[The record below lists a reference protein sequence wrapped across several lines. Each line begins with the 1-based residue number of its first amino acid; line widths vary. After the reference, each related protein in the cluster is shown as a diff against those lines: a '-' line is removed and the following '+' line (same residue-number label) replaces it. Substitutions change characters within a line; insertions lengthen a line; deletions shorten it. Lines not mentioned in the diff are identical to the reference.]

1 MSTSRLDYLAAAPQA
16 IQALSSAGKYLHADK
31 FDPKI
36 KALVELRVSQI
47 NGCAYCLSVHTQE
60 ARALGETQQ
69 RLDCLSAW
77 RETEFYTER
86 EQAALAWAES
96 LTLIAEKHAPQDIY
110 DAAAR
115 HFPGQELVDLTLVI
129 VNMNAWNRIAIG
141 FHKPVP
147 VRPSEK
153 A

>member
-1 MSTSRLDYLAAAPQA
+1 MSTRIDYRAEAKEA
-16 IQALSSAGKYLHADK
+16 IEALSSVGKYLHAEK
-31 FDPKI
+31 FDPKL

-47 NGCAYCLSVHTQE
+47 NGCAYCLNMHTQE

-77 RETEFYTER
+77 RETTFYTER
-86 EQAALAWAES
+86 EQAAFAWAES
-96 LTLIAEKHAPQDIY
+96 LTLIAQTHAPDDVYQNVSKY
-110 DAAAR
+110 
-115 HFPGQELVDLTLVI
+115 FSGKELVDLTMVI

-147 VRPSEK
+147 VRAS
-153 A
+153 

>member
-1 MSTSRLDYLAAAPQA
+1 MSTRLDYLAAAPQA
-16 IQALSSAGKYLHADK
+16 VQALGSVGKYLHAEK
-31 FDPKI
+31 FDPKL

-47 NGCAYCLSVHTQE
+47 NGCAYCLSIHTQE
-60 ARALGETQQ
+60 ARALGESQQ

-77 RETEFYTER
+77 RETSFYSER

-96 LTLIAEKHAPQDIY
+96 LTLIAETHAPNDVYQT
-110 DAAAR
+110 ATQ
-115 HFPGQELVDLTLVI
+115 HFSDKELVDLTMVI

-147 VRPSEK
+147 VRAS
-153 A
+153 